1 MSSVLPPMVTRMTT
15 SPAVHATEP
24 AEETL
29 CGNIVHD
36 IRLSEVTFDLFA
48 DCSASR
54 ARLVHAGSLEEHV
67 GVICKERHG
76 GVDVTGPYN
85 VDDSREHARHL
96 RFGARIGF
104 HVGSRHELTVE
115 GKSPPRSAWCRYGPR
130 SPAKTESGACRVH
143 LQSARCRRFDPG
155 RPLS

>member
-1 MSSVLPPMVTRMTT
+1 MTT
-15 SPAVHATEP
+15 SPAVHATVA

-29 CGNIVHD
+29 
-36 IRLSEVTFDLFA
+36 FDLFA
-48 DCSASR
+48 DRGASR

-96 RFGARIGF
+96 RFGTRIGF
-104 HVGSRHELTVE
+104 HVGSRQELTVE
-115 GKSPPRSAWCRYGPR
+115 GKSPPRDRSIAWN
-130 SPAKTESGACRVH
+130 S
-143 LQSARCRRFDPG
+143 
-155 RPLS
+155 

>member
-48 DCSASR
+48 DCGASR

-67 GVICKERHG
+67 GVICKKRHG

-104 HVGSRHELTVE
+104 HVG
-115 GKSPPRSAWCRYGPR
+115 
-130 SPAKTESGACRVH
+130 ESTQLGG
-143 LQSARCRRFDPG
+143 RRQERLRRPG
-155 RPLS
+155 CGSG